1 MASSSGRS
9 MAARVLGIILIV
21 IAVPLVLISFGLLV
35 SGEAGSGIFFVL
47 LTALLLFGAY
57 KAMRTDRLSA
67 AKAAGHLNVTV
78 KTSAVP
84 QRPTTRSARNGEH
97 APPRPTGEPIDPWT
111 TKTVYAEV
119 AGETYRQDAIRRV
132 FTGTRFGSDA
142 GAELVGRALLSD
154 DSANPY
160 DGNAVAVWFNGEHVG
175 YLSADDA
182 EKYSPVVREL
192 AAQGRVL
199 RVEARAWARER
210 QDDDYY
216 GSGLGARITVFPPA
230 DPIAIRPVNDLPE
243 RPHVVLPTGRAVQ
256 VAKEDQHMAVLGEVV
271 AHGSGS
277 GIVATLHAVEEQRAR
292 STTELV
298 EVRYNGQRIGV
309 LSAQMSNQLLSL
321 VKYIE
326 ARDKVPVARATVIGS
341 RLQADVTLNVA
352 RAAEVDDVWLSEF
365 VDTGG
370 LA

>member
-1 MASSSGRS
+1 MASNFGPST
-9 MAARVLGIILIV
+9 ATRVLGIALMV

-35 SGEAGSGIFFVL
+35 SGEVGAGLFLTL
-47 LTALLLFGAY
+47 LTAVLLLGAY
-57 KAMRTDRLSA
+57 KAMRADQSSPT
-67 AKAAGHLNVTV
+67 KGAGHLNVTV
-78 KTSAVP
+78 TTSAAP
-84 QRPTTRSARNGEH
+84 QRSATRIARNGEH

-119 AGETYRQDAIRRV
+119 AGETYRQDEIRRV
-132 FTGTRFGSDA
+132 FAGTRYESDA
-142 GAELVGRALLSD
+142 GAEIMGQALLSD

-182 EKYSPVVREL
+182 EKYSPIVREL

-230 DPIAIRPVNDLPE
+230 DPIAIRPVNNLPE
-243 RPHVVLPTGRAVQ
+243 GPHVVLPTGRAVQ
-256 VAKEDQHMAVLGEVV
+256 VTKEDQHMTVLGEVV
-271 AHGSGS
+271 AHGTGS

-326 ARDKVPVARATVIGS
+326 ARDKVPVARATVVGS

-352 RAAEVDDVWLSEF
+352 RAAEVDDAWLSKF
-365 VDTGG
+365 VDAGG
-370 LA
+370 PA